1 MKGYTS
7 CELCPRRCRIDRQRG
22 ETGFCGQTSVIRL
35 AAAVIHFGEEPPVT
49 GKGGSGT
56 VFFTGCTL
64 QCSFCQNRQ
73 ISTGNVGKE
82 ISSDELVRVFLR
94 LQEEAAE
101 NINLVTGTHFIPG
114 IAAAL
119 ARAEHEGLTIPVVWN
134 SSGFESVEALKIID
148 PHIDIYLPD
157 LKTLSP
163 EVSMQVYGRA
173 DYAERAKEA
182 VLLMMN
188 RRPLRMEE
196 KRLVSGVIV
205 RHLVLPGMGEVTG
218 RVLRWYAD
226 NCIDRENQQPSA
238 LLSLMVQFT
247 PVRGELG
254 GEEHGPVENR
264 RVSAEEYEEV
274 CAYLERYGIEEGFIQ
289 ELEDGESWY
298 PDFRNRNP
306 FPDPQ
311 ARTVWHWRDGYS
323 PSFASQLSI

>member
-1 MKGYTS
+1 MKGYQS

-49 GKGGSGT
+49 GNGGSGT

-73 ISTGNVGKE
+73 ISTGNVGRE
-82 ISSDELVRVFLR
+82 ISSDELVRIFLR
-94 LQEEAAE
+94 LQEEGAE

-157 LKTLSP
+157 LKTLSS

-218 RVLRWYAD
+218 RVLRWYAE
-226 NCIDRENQQPSA
+226 NCIDRENQRPSA

-247 PVRGELG
+247 PVREELG
-254 GEEHGPVENR
+254 GVEHGPVENR

-289 ELEDGESWY
+289 ELEDGESWC
-298 PDFRNRNP
+298 PDFRNRDP
-306 FPDPQ
+306 FPDPK
-311 ARTVWHWRDGYS
+311 ARTVWHWRDG
-323 PSFASQLSI
+323 